1 MQALAYEGYFD
12 NGRFFSSGKAV
23 QVPEKRRVI
32 ITVMEDIQ
40 KSDTEQNI
48 NDIGIKPNF
57 KCQIGFLD
65 VPKLPAS
72 FFEPLPEEELEAWGL

>member
-12 NGRFFSSGKAV
+12 NGRFYAFGKTV
-23 QVPEKRRVI
+23 QVPERRRVV

-40 KSDTEQNI
+40 KSDIAQNAI
-48 NDIGIKPNF
+48 NLEEKPNY
-57 KCQIGFLD
+57 KCRIGFLD
-65 VPKLPAS
+65 IPPLPES